1 MNNWMTFLREQSR
14 KITDC
19 LGDALRDNM
28 SMSYIEKTVL
38 QQCFYEYAQDL
49 CEGVD
54 NGRDYKLMGVLD
66 WLRQCGKIDEETD
79 EILCM
84 LMNRIQREAEGA

>member
-1 MNNWMTFLREQSR
+1 MNDTIKFLRGTSWE
-14 KITDC
+14 IMDC

-28 SMSYIEKTVL
+28 SMSYVEKTVL
-38 QQCFYEYAQDL
+38 QHCFYEYACDL

-66 WLRQCGKIDEETD
+66 WLRQCGKIDEEAD
-79 EILCM
+79 EMLCM
-84 LMNRIQREAEGA
+84 LMNRIQRKAEGE

>member
-1 MNNWMTFLREQSR
+1 MTFLREESR
-14 KITDC
+14 EIADC

-28 SMSYIEKTVL
+28 SMSYVEKTVL

-66 WLRQCGKIDEETD
+66 WLRQCGKIDEDAD
-79 EILCM
+79 EMLCM
-84 LMNRIQREAEGA
+84 LMNRIQRDAEDLRNG